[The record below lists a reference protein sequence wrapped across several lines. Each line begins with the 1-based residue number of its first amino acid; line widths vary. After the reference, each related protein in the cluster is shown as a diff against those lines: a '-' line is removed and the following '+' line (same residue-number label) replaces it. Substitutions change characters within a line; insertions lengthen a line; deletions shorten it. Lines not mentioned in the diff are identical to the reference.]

1 MKKLLLFLSV
11 FASSQVFASH
21 LLGGFINTTQ
31 IGLSDSVNITVT
43 LFSDP
48 QGIANPTTLTLND
61 LVKVNGFYQTS
72 TNITL
77 TQQSTGTWQGV
88 NTAVYSTITTL
99 TAGEHRL
106 IYTNCCRGPLTNASS
121 AMNSNFTIA
130 LDYTKTASGTTP
142 NSAPYIVNYLPV
154 KWINGVTSQSMLF
167 TFDADGDS
175 ILIEKDDAL
184 NQHANN
190 TFVPLAPFS
199 QLYNYG
205 SYNVD
210 PNGLIKWKPNT
221 LGQFGTGFKVSEY
234 RNGTLIGVN
243 RIQQVFQVE
252 NGSTPLI
259 LSPFNMTLNNDST
272 ITIQHDL
279 VNGDS
284 SYVGFTGSNYLNAQ
298 LVILG
303 TTINKVGNTTWSVTN
318 LNNSGTYKGYLRI
331 YGSNSNMDF
340 PVSLVITSTIGI
352 EENIV
357 NRNMKYDVYDW
368 YGRYM
373 GNSIQNLNSGFYVI
387 RYESG
392 QTEKI
397 FLN

>member
-130 LDYTKTASGTTP
+130 LDYTKTASGTSP

-154 KWINGVTSQSMLF
+154 KWVSGNSSQSVLF
-167 TFDADGDS
+167 TFDLDGDS

-199 QLYNYG
+199 QLFNYG
-205 SYNVD
+205 SYSVD
-210 PNGLIKWKPNT
+210 PSGLITWNPTT
-221 LGQFGTGFKVSEY
+221 LGQFGTGFKISEY

-243 RIQQVFQVE
+243 RVQQVFQVE
-252 NGSTPLI
+252 QGSTPSIPWPFVQVNHNLI
-259 LSPFNMTLNNDST
+259 
-272 ITIQHDL
+272 
-279 VNGDS
+279 NGDS
-284 SYVGFTGSNYLNAQ
+284 TM
-298 LVILG
+298 I
-303 TTINKVGNTTWSVTN
+303 TINGISNSTSSNLFIEGVDVLQTSDSTWSLINLEIGTYRAVSRVTN
-318 LNNSGTYKGYLRI
+318 NS
-331 YGSNSNMDF
+331 SNMDYPF
-340 PVSLVITSTIGI
+340 TFKVVSTIGV
-352 EENIV
+352 EEYVKPGYHKI
-357 NRNMKYDVYDW
+357 YDW
-368 YGRYM
+368 N
-373 GNSIQNLNSGFYVI
+373 GNLIYEGERVPWRLMKGFYIHITNEGV
-387 RYESG
+387 
-392 QTEKI
+392 EKI
-397 FLN
+397 YVD

>member
-11 FASSQVFASH
+11 FESSQVFASH

-199 QLYNYG
+199 QLFNYG
-205 SYNVD
+205 SYSVD
-210 PNGLIKWKPNT
+210 PSGLITWNPTT
-221 LGQFGTGFKVSEY
+221 LGQFGTGFKISEY

-243 RIQQVFQVE
+243 RVQQVFQVE
-252 NGSTPLI
+252 QGSTPSIPWPFVQVNHNLI
-259 LSPFNMTLNNDST
+259 
-272 ITIQHDL
+272 
-279 VNGDS
+279 NGDS
-284 SYVGFTGSNYLNAQ
+284 TM
-298 LVILG
+298 I
-303 TTINKVGNTTWSVTN
+303 TINGISNSTSSNLFIEGVDVLQTSDSTWSLINLEIGTYRAVSRVTN
-318 LNNSGTYKGYLRI
+318 NS
-331 YGSNSNMDF
+331 SNMDYPF
-340 PVSLVITSTIGI
+340 TFKVVSTIGV
-352 EENIV
+352 EEYVKPGYHKI
-357 NRNMKYDVYDW
+357 YDW
-368 YGRYM
+368 N
-373 GNSIQNLNSGFYVI
+373 GNLIYEGERVPWRLMKGFYIHITNEGV
-387 RYESG
+387 
-392 QTEKI
+392 EKI
-397 FLN
+397 YVD